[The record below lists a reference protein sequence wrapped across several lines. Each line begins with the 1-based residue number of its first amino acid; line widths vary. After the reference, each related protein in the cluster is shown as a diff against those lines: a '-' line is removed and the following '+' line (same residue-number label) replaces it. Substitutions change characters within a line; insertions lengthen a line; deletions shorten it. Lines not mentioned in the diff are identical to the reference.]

1 MKIIRWTAAL
11 LALVI
16 VVAFAVANR
25 DTVSLRFDPLPF
37 LVDTPLYILAL
48 GALGVGFFVGGGVQ
62 WLFAARWRRLARERK
77 RRIGALEAE
86 SEAVRAELARHEA
99 APEEVRIPLPPP
111 TDGN

>member
-25 DTVSLRFDPLPF
+25 ETVTVRFDPLPF
-37 LVDTPLYILAL
+37 LVDIPLYVLAL

-62 WLFAARWRRLARERK
+62 WLFAARWRRLAHERK
-77 RRIGALEAE
+77 RRIGALETEAE
-86 SEAVRAELARHEA
+86 GLRNELARHEA
-99 APEEVRIPLPPP
+99 APEEVQIPLPPP
-111 TDGN
+111 TDGD